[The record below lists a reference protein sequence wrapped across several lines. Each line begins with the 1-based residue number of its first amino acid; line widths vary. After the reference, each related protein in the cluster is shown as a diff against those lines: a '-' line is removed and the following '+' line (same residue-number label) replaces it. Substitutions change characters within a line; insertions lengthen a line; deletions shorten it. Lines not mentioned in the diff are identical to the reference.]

1 MGPNQSDWRPH
12 GKEEFGPRE
21 RHRPPQTPRGCRV
34 LCRPSSLGLCCV
46 LGWKALPPTWQLP
59 SLLRDLGPAP
69 APPGNSH
76 PSFRTSSQHLLRRP
90 PRQKHQL
97 GPWRKSQAGFPNSQ
111 SSPSWRTE
119 PVLHSFVGPQN
130 LAHSQTRDVCSS
142 SSCGLSPRSAL
153 SGRLTLMMPTHS
165 HQAGSHTSH
174 LLRQHC
180 DVANVLS
187 L

>member
-1 MGPNQSDWRPH
+1 MGRKSSDPERDTVRP
-12 GKEEFGPRE
+12 KLL
-21 RHRPPQTPRGCRV
+21 TV
-34 LCRPSSLGLCCV
+34 AVCCV
-46 LGWKALPPTWQLP
+46 
-59 SLLRDLGPAP
+59 AP
-69 APPGNSH
+69 HHWAFAVSWVGKLFPQPGNSH

-130 LAHSQTRDVCSS
+130 LAHSQTHDVCSS

-153 SGRLTLMMPTHS
+153 PERLTRMMPTCS
-165 HQAGSHTSH
+165 RQVGSHTSR

-187 L
+187 S